1 MKLSEKI
8 YYCRKRAGL
17 SQESLAEVLGVSRQ
31 AVSKWET
38 GETLPETSKLA
49 ALASALGVSVDWLL
63 SEEEPGEPQEEPKQP
78 QDWTDKLPRM
88 IRGAARRWGWL
99 AGVYLA
105 VSGAIFAGIGTLARV
120 ISRSMFDTFMS
131 LGGDT
136 DYVTGLDGM
145 DSLIHSGADM
155 LLNMNIPDSFEQL
168 SRNNPVYI
176 MGGVVLVF
184 GLVLFAAGVILAI
197 VLKRKS
203 R

>member
-105 VSGAIFAGIGTLARV
+105 VSGAIFAGIGALA
-120 ISRSMFDTFMS
+120 
-131 LGGDT
+131 G
-136 DYVTGLDGM
+136 
-145 DSLIHSGADM
+145 
-155 LLNMNIPDSFEQL
+155 
-168 SRNNPVYI
+168 
-176 MGGVVLVF
+176 
-184 GLVLFAAGVILAI
+184 
-197 VLKRKS
+197 
-203 R
+203 